1 MPSTNRHAEPVTHR
15 SRHGRRALALLA
27 AAALVV
33 LLLVPSALAQRG
45 DPDTITVAQ
54 GLDPRSLSPL
64 SSTTQQEK
72 NVSGQ
77 IVERLIIYSHDG
89 SGYIPILAREWEMVA
104 PDTLQ
109 LRLEEGVSFTNG
121 EPFNAEAAAYSV
133 NLMIQAPAYLGF
145 TGMIDRAEVVDE
157 YTINVITKEPAPERL
172 VVTALA
178 LGSFVYPPV
187 YTEEVGYL
195 EGFATAPI
203 GTGPFMLREWLKDE
217 AVILDANPDYWGG
230 QPRIDTLI
238 FRPIPEGS
246 ARVAALEAGDI
257 DFSIEIPLDAWQRVS
272 SNPDLTAINSTGGRA
287 FRLTYATLWE
297 GPLANRTVRE
307 ALSHAIDRES
317 MVEFMFSGLG
327 VLLDGQPLTPATAG
341 FNPELHNVPYD
352 PERAREL
359 LAEAGYPDGFE
370 MTFKYSSGRYA
381 QDRAVGEFIAAQ
393 FEEIGVTVNQVV
405 LESGEFLTQLN
416 ALELRDAFYS
426 GGLSP
431 TDGHFQYTTYT
442 CGFRYAYWCNEEFDA
457 LMAQAQF
464 ETDPAVRES
473 LYQQAGALL
482 HEDFAILP
490 LFTTND
496 LYAHSPEVTGFEP
509 MLDQFLDF
517 RALDKQ

>member
-1 MPSTNRHAEPVTHR
+1 
-15 SRHGRRALALLA
+15 A
-27 AAALVV
+27 AAAMVA

-45 DPDTITVAQ
+45 DADSITVAQ

-77 IVERLIIYSHDG
+77 IVERLLIYTHDG
-89 SGYIPILAREWEMVA
+89 GGFIPILAREWEMIA

-109 LRLEEGVSFTNG
+109 LRLQEGVSFTNG

-145 TGMIDRAEVVDE
+145 TGMLNRAEVVDE
-157 YTINVITKEPAPERL
+157 YTINVITNQPAPERL

-187 YTEEVGYL
+187 YTEEVGFL
-195 EGFATAPI
+195 EGFATAPV
-203 GTGPFMLREWLKDE
+203 GTGPFMLRQWLKDE

-230 QPRIDTLI
+230 QPRIGTLI

-272 SNPDLTAINSTGGRA
+272 NNPDLVSINATGGRG
-287 FRLTYATLWE
+287 FRLTFATLWE
-297 GPLANRTVRE
+297 GPLGNRTVRE
-307 ALSHAIDRES
+307 AISHAIDRES
-317 MVEFMFSGLG
+317 IVEFMFSGLG
-327 VLLDGQPLTPATAG
+327 TLMDGQPITEATAG
-341 FNPELHNVPYD
+341 FNPELHNAPYD
-352 PERAREL
+352 PARAREL
-359 LAEAGYPDGFE
+359 LAEAGFPNGFE

-381 QDRAVGEFIAAQ
+381 QDRAVGELIAAQ
-393 FEEIGVTVNQVV
+393 LQEIGITVNQVV
-405 LESGEFLTQLN
+405 LESGEFLNQLN
-416 ALELRDAFYS
+416 ALELRDMFYS
-426 GGLSP
+426 GALSP

-442 CGFRYAYWCNEEFDA
+442 CAFRYAYWCNEEFDA
-457 LMAQAQF
+457 IVDQAQY
-464 ETDPAVRES
+464 ETDPAAREA
-473 LYQQAGALL
+473 LYQRAGQLL
-482 HEDFAILP
+482 HDDWAILP

-496 LYAHSPEVTGFEP
+496 LYAHAPEVTGFQP

-517 RALDKQ
+517 RSLNKE